1 MLVEFDYNTE
11 NKQDLD
17 QYGDN
22 DKDEA
27 LYTISGFRFSLN
39 RRSCVHEYLTSY

>member
-1 MLVEFDYNTE
+1 MLVELDYNTE

-27 LYTISGFRFSLN
+27 LYTISGRVYSPG
-39 RRSCVHEYLTSY
+39 VI